1 MMPAKLNM
9 KNNPKFANQQW
20 KCDACKRIDSQ
31 SHILWCPYFSPL
43 REGKN
48 INEDKDLVDYF
59 QNVFEI
65 REDLDNEGP

>member
-1 MMPAKLNM
+1 MRTVFMA
-9 KNNPKFANQQW
+9 
-20 KCDACKRIDSQ
+20 
-31 SHILWCPYFSPL
+31 ILCPYFAPL

-65 REDLDNEGP
+65 REDLENEGP